1 MNKDDISKI
10 VEVICR
16 ELSASAELIE
26 VEASAKHIHLS
37 EEHAELLFGGSLTI
51 DRELSQPGQ
60 YIYKERVSLIG
71 PKNIYRNVAI
81 LGPPRTATQVELSIT
96 DARFLGVKPVVRLS
110 GDIDGTPGI
119 LVEAN
124 GKVASLDRGVIVA
137 KRHIHMQFK
146 DAVELGIKDNAVVS
160 VEVDGDRSIV
170 FNNVIVRVSDSFQK
184 RLHVDYDEANA
195 AGLKTAQIGR
205 IKV

>member
-26 VEASAKHIHLS
+26 MEASAKHIHLS
-37 EEHAELLFGGSLTI
+37 QEHAEVLFGGKLTI

-60 YIYKERVSLIG
+60 YLYKERVSLIG
-71 PKNIYRNVAI
+71 PKNIYRDIAI
-81 LGPPRTATQVELSIT
+81 LGPPRAATQVELSVT

-110 GDIDGTPGI
+110 GDVAGTPGI
-119 LVEAN
+119 LVESK
-124 GKVASLDRGVIVA
+124 GKVVALEEGVIVA
-137 KRHIHMQFK
+137 KRHIHMQPK
-146 DAVELGIKDNAVVS
+146 DAEELGIKDNAVVS
-160 VEVDGDRSIV
+160 VEVDGDRGV
-170 FNNVIVRVSDSFQK
+170 AFNNIVVRVSDSFQK
-184 RLHVDYDEANA
+184 RLHLDYDEANA
-195 AGLKTAQIGR
+195 AGLKTGQIGR